1 MSNQDKQQ
9 PNQKKEKDI
18 QLRNQDSLQDEE
30 ASEQDNLLDDDI
42 SGVSTDAD
50 ILTVNEEE
58 NDINGEDEE
67 NERTDGSLRK

>member
-9 PNQKKEKDI
+9 PDHKKEKDI
-18 QLRNQDSLQDEE
+18 QLRNQDSLQDQE
-30 ASEQDNLLDDDI
+30 ASEPDNLLDADI

>member
-1 MSNQDKQQ
+1 MSNQDKKQ
-9 PNQKKEKDI
+9 PNQEKEKDI
-18 QLRNQDSLQDEE
+18 QLRNQNSLQNEE
-30 ASEQDNLLDDDI
+30 ASSSNNLIDDDT